1 MGLQFHVRVYTAIQA
16 VDYNI
21 SNMELKIHTPR
32 TKHASK
38 IRKKEASKLILHRG
52 KFIGKS
58 DGSLSQ

>member
-38 IRKKEASKLILHRG
+38 IRKKRSFKINIAPWKIHR
-52 KFIGKS
+52 
-58 DGSLSQ
+58 